1 MASKQPFE
9 RKCLQMLVGQN
20 TKDSVSIN
28 VDGCIKHK
36 SDTEKL
42 LGVKF
47 DKKLSF
53 DNQISDICKNEGT
66 NISALAMVRLYI
78 GIAKKHILMN
88 AFFQLA
94 IQLLSSSSVAPQP
107 CK

>member
-28 VDGCIKHK
+28 VDGCIKQK

-53 DNQISDICKNEGT
+53 DN
-66 NISALAMVRLYI
+66 
-78 GIAKKHILMN
+78 
-88 AFFQLA
+88 
-94 IQLLSSSSVAPQP
+94 
-107 CK
+107 